1 MPRSVVIARS
11 IIIGLVVPDNT
22 SPLFAPIACEVEGM
36 SSANHYNIF
45 LVETIE
51 DPAREMKAHGTF

>member
-1 MPRSVVIARS
+1 
-11 IIIGLVVPDNT
+11 VPDNT